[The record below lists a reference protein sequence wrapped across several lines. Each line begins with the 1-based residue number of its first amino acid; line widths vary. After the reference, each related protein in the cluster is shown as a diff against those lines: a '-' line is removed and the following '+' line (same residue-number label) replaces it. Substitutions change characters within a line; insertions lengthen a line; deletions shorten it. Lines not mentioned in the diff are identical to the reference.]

1 MNAGKLV
8 PGRAR
13 KVGTRKSLTLMLGVF
28 VSEVTEVWRY
38 KLDDRIGV
46 QSWKE
51 GLALSSL
58 DRTTG
63 LQSSSLG

>member
-13 KVGTRKSLTLMLGVF
+13 KVGTRFLPSCY

-46 QSWKE
+46 LSWKV
-51 GLALSSL
+51 G
-58 DRTTG
+58 
-63 LQSSSLG
+63 

>member
-8 PGRAR
+8 LGRAR
-13 KVGTRKSLTLMLGVF
+13 KVGTRQSLTLMLGVF
-28 VSEVTEVWRY
+28 VNKVTEVWRY
-38 KLDDRIGV
+38 KLNDRIRV
-46 QSWKE
+46 LSWKE

>member
-51 GLALSSL
+51 GLALSY
-58 DRTTG
+58 RKARRIG
-63 LQSSSLG
+63 H